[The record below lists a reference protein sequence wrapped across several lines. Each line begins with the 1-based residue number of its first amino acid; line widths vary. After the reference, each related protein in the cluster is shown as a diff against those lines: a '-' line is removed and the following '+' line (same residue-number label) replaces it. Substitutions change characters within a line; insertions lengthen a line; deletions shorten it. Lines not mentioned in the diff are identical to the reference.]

1 MLRFTITLGL
11 TITLL
16 SGCQQEEQSS
26 RYAMG
31 DENLECDYPELY
43 GEDCSGDHDSAE
55 ADAIKKK
62 KKNKKK
68 SSSSKKKSSKSSKSS
83 DDKDKIDE
91 EEKDNSENDTAAGLA
106 PQDYAQAPNEVV
118 FIIPANTGNSPW
130 NTEATMVNVKV
141 GEVLRIIN
149 MDSEERRLHTGG
161 DPFPHGGAINA
172 NDPAN
177 TDPKLAPQVAYP
189 VESTIDPAGRN
200 SPATYDHN
208 VGTSASFWIKATE

>member
-1 MLRFTITLGL
+1 MLRFTIILGL
-11 TITLL
+11 TITIL

-31 DENLECDYPELY
+31 DESLECDYPELY
-43 GEDCSGDHDSAE
+43 GEDCSGDHDSVE

-62 KKNKKK
+62 KKKKK

-83 DDKDKIDE
+83 DDKDDKDE
-91 EEKDNSENDTAAGLA
+91 EEKDNNENDTPGGLD
-106 PQDYAQAPNEVV
+106 PQDYAQADNEVV
-118 FIIPANTGNSPW
+118 FIIPANTGDSPW

-149 MDSEERRLHTGG
+149 MDSEVRQLHTGG
-161 DPFPHGGAINA
+161 DPFRHGGAINA

-177 TDPKLAPQVAYP
+177 TDPKQAPQVAYP

-200 SPATYDHN
+200 SPTTYDHI